1 MEVFKL
7 FGRIG
12 LKTDDVDKGFDD
24 VEKKGQGTS
33 NFLTG
38 TFGKMAGALGGVFA
52 ATKIFDFGKQAVEA
66 AADLDAVQS
75 QFTQVFG
82 NLTDQ
87 SHGIAKDLGDQF
99 GMIPSQLE
107 PGMIKFQGLFKGS
120 GIEAE
125 KALKMTKTATTQAAD
140 AAAFANVG
148 YEEAQG
154 SIQSFILG
162 NYEAGDAIGV
172 QANDNTVAQYAIQQG
187 AVKTTAEWQKMGDAQ
202 KMQMRLGFIGH
213 VQKLSGIQGQASR
226 ESGSWAVVMD
236 KLKASWQ
243 QFLAI
248 IGKPILNA
256 VLPIVKGLSDGMSAL
271 TKGMQSGGQATGQFG
286 NAMKVIRDVI
296 NNYIKPAFNWIK
308 MTTAPLFREMGRI
321 IKSVMGDIWKT
332 IREVWTMIK
341 QFWDKN
347 GKDIMKL
354 VKFVFTT
361 IVNIIR
367 GLMKGVKDI
376 ISGAWQIVSSIFKG
390 ALKAIMGIVKV
401 WSSLFKGDW
410 KGVWKGIQMIFSGV
424 WTAITGV
431 LSGALKVIWG
441 LLKSVFG
448 GLGAWFKGIWDGVKE
463 GVKSAFIAVGLSI
476 ARPILKAQEKVK
488 DIIDKIKGFF
498 NFTVNMPHIPLP
510 YFGISPAG
518 WDVGDLLKGKIPKLD
533 IDWHADGGV
542 MNQATAFGM
551 LNGRLQVGGEAG
563 REAIIPLRPDVLAGI
578 GHGIAQQM
586 NMGGIVQGLKDVVSA
601 VYATKHTYLDAH
613 EVSMV
618 VEDRI
623 MRGVTT

>member
-12 LKTDDVDKGFDD
+12 LKTDEVDKGLDN
-24 VEKKGQGTS
+24 VEKKGKGTS

-38 TFGKMAGALGGVFA
+38 TFGKMAGALGGIFA

-82 NLTDQ
+82 NLTNQ
-87 SHGIAKDLGDQF
+87 SHDIAKDLSDQF

-125 KALKMTKTATTQAAD
+125 KALGMTKTATAQAAD
-140 AAAFANVG
+140 AAAFANIG
-148 YEEAQG
+148 YKDAQG

-213 VQKLSGIQGQASR
+213 VQKLSGIQGQAAR
-226 ESGSWAVVMD
+226 ESGSWQVVMD
-236 KLKASWQ
+236 KLKASWE

-248 IGKPILNA
+248 VGKPILKA
-256 VLPIVKGLSDGMSAL
+256 VLPIVQGLADWMGKL
-271 TKGMQSGGQATGQFG
+271 TKGMQGGSQETGKFG
-286 NAMKVIRDVI
+286 QAMKVIKDII
-296 NNYIKPAFNWIK
+296 NNYVKPAFEWIK
-308 MTTAPLFREMGRI
+308 QTTAPLFREMGRI
-321 IKSVMGDIWKT
+321 IKSVMDDIWKT
-332 IREVWTMIK
+332 IKDVWTMIK

-354 VKFVFTT
+354 VKFAFTT

-367 GLMKGVKDI
+367 GLMKGAKDI
-376 ISGAWQIVSSIFKG
+376 ISGVWQIISSVFKG

-424 WTAITGV
+424 WNA
-431 LSGALKVIWG
+431 LSGIVKGALKVIWG
-441 LLKSVFG
+441 AIKSVFG
-448 GLGAWFKGIWDGVKE
+448 GLGAWFKGIWDGIKE
-463 GVKSAFIAVGLSI
+463 STKSAFIAIGLHI
-476 ARPILKAQEKVK
+476 AKPFLKARDKVK
-488 DIIDKIKGFF
+488 EIVDKIKGFF
-498 NFTVNMPHIPLP
+498 KFKISPPHVPLP
-510 YFGISPAG
+510 HFGISPAG
-518 WDVGDLLKGKIPKLD
+518 WGVGDLLKGKIPKLNV
-533 IDWHADGGV
+533 DWHADGGI
-542 MNQATAFGM
+542 MDGATAFGM

-586 NMGGIVQGLKDVVSA
+586 NMGGMIQGLKDVVTA
-601 VYATKHTYLDAH
+601 VYATKHVYMDAS
-613 EVSMV
+613 EVSKI